1 VNATVENK
9 KSLVTQENIGSLII
23 AAIFICIAIITL
35 YDTTNYSDMDSKVFP
50 RACAIVLLIFS
61 IITVI
66 WELIKPTEVDGFGS
80 GSWWRRIVLIVTMLL
95 ACIVIP
101 YVTFLPAGGI
111 AFAGGLIAAMH
122 NSWSMRTLLL
132 YWGSGLLI
140 IVAFYSIFKYVLYVP
155 LP

>member
-1 VNATVENK
+1 MSESAEKNT
-9 KSLVTQENIGSLII
+9 SLVNQENIGTLVI
-23 AAIFICIAIITL
+23 ASIFILIAIITL
-35 YDTTNYSDMDSKVFP
+35 YDTTHYSDMDSKVFP

-66 WELIKPTEVDGFGS
+66 WELIKATEVDGFGV
-80 GSWWRRIVLIVTMLL
+80 GSWWRRIVLIVTMLI
-95 ACIVIP
+95 ACIVMP
-101 YVTFLPAGGI
+101 YITFLPAGAI

-122 NSWSMRTLLL
+122 NAWSMRTLLL

-140 IVAFYSIFKYVLYVP
+140 IVAFYAIFKYVLYVP